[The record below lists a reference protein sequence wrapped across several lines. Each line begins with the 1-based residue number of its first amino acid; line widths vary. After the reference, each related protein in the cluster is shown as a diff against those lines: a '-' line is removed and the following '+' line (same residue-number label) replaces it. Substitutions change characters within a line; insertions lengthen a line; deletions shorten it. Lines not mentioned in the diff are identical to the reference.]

1 MIISLESVCVIPGNA
16 AESTSKSEN
25 GYVVDEYER
34 LATSLSNKTVG
45 AVSFYDPRNSN
56 IMTDI
61 KDQETTDLCWLY
73 STTGMADTYVY
84 KSMEA
89 SFPHL
94 RHMAVWLCPMLFL
107 KKILDII
114 IILPLLLEI
123 MQRHCNT

>member
-1 MIISLESVCVIPGNA
+1 M
-16 AESTSKSEN
+16 
-25 GYVVDEYER
+25 
-34 LATSLSNKTVG
+34 
-45 AVSFYDPRNSN
+45 SFYDPRNSN

-84 KSMEA
+84 KKYGSKFSTSAAHGGVAMSNA
-89 SFPHL
+89 ISQ
-94 RHMAVWLCPMLFL
+94 
-107 KKILDII
+107 KILDII